1 MAVLIHIPG
10 NWESVFILGKE
21 PGLMCG
27 MERKIGHFF
36 LFLFTLGAS
45 HCLSHPE
52 LLNIQLKKSKATPG
66 SSNHPQSQ
74 SFQHAFRCMGA
85 PGITAGTH
93 RSSKKPSVSEKS
105 SQIDLWFFI
114 ILILKNFPPKKFPE
128 QKLVIIPF
136 FEKTA
141 RIPQSSS
148 RTEA

>member
-1 MAVLIHIPG
+1 
-10 NWESVFILGKE
+10 
-21 PGLMCG
+21 
-27 MERKIGHFF
+27 
-36 LFLFTLGAS
+36 
-45 HCLSHPE
+45 
-52 LLNIQLKKSKATPG
+52 
-66 SSNHPQSQ
+66 
-74 SFQHAFRCMGA
+74 MGA

-141 RIPQSSS
+141 RRILRAVLVQRPKETGHSDQLLQK
-148 RTEA
+148 